1 MVSITI
7 TNLTKRFGVVVALKQ
22 LNLEIRK
29 GELFF
34 LLGPSGCGKTTLL
47 RTIAGFYPP
56 DEGSLYFDGDDVT
69 RRPPH
74 RRNTA
79 MVFQSYA
86 LWPHMN
92 VFQNVSFGLQQ
103 KRLPAGVIE
112 SRVNKAL
119 RIVQMDAFSTR
130 KINQLSGGQQ
140 QRVALAR
147 ALVVEPACLLLDEP
161 LSNLDAQLRL
171 EMRSEIR
178 RICKEAGLTTVY
190 VTHDQKEALS
200 IADRMAVLENGDI
213 AQIGTPSEV
222 YRDPVSRSIAHFIGE
237 SNFLS
242 GRIIEPAKRL
252 GYWSVET
259 NAGTFEGRITD
270 ANWKPNYNDRV
281 SLSIRPECVTMVAQK
296 PLGNFLQGRI
306 IRSAYLGELVQY
318 WLDIDGLS
326 TPVQISCL
334 NPRFI
339 EPASDKTYY
348 VEVRSED
355 VVILNN

>member
-7 TNLTKRFGVVVALKQ
+7 TNLTKRFGDVVALRQ

-47 RTIAGFYPP
+47 RTVAGFYQPE
-56 DEGSLYFDGDDVT
+56 EGTLHFDSQDVT

-74 RRNTA
+74 RRHTA

-92 VFQNVSFGLQQ
+92 VFQNVSFGLHQ
-103 KRLPAGVIE
+103 KRLPSGVIE

-119 RIVQMDAFSTR
+119 RTVQMDAYATR
-130 KINQLSGGQQ
+130 RINQLSGGQQ

-178 RICKEAGLTTVY
+178 RICKDAGLTTIY

-200 IADRMAVLENGDI
+200 IADRMAILENGDF
-213 AQIGTPSEV
+213 AQIGTPQEI
-222 YRDPVSRSIAHFIGE
+222 YRDPVSRSVASFIGE
-237 SNFLS
+237 SNFLA
-242 GRIIEPAKRL
+242 GRIIEPTKRL
-252 GYWSVET
+252 GFWSVET
-259 NAGTFEGRITD
+259 NAGPFEGRITHPT
-270 ANWKPNYNDRV
+270 WRPKFNDRV
-281 SLSIRPECVTMVAQK
+281 SLAIRPEGFRMVAEK
-296 PLGNFLQGRI
+296 PPSNSVQGRI
-306 IRSAYLGELVQY
+306 IRSAYLGEIVQY
-318 WLDIDGLS
+318 WLDVDGLNL
-326 TPVQISCL
+326 PVQISCL
-334 NPRFI
+334 NPRQI
-339 EPASDKTYY
+339 ESVSDKVYFAET
-348 VEVRSED
+348 RPED
-355 VVILNN
+355 VSILSS